1 MEGFAVL
8 SVFAFSSIVRT
19 AWYVAV
25 LVLLYKI
32 LQELKRRPR
41 RDDGG
46 PVLPTV

>member
-8 SVFAFSSIVRT
+8 PILALGIVRI

-46 PVLPTV
+46 PVMPTV